1 MAASLTLRVIT
12 PERIVLDDV
21 VDSVVIPAADG
32 LAGVLPRHAPM
43 VAALAS
49 GDLKYVAA
57 GREQHL
63 FVSGGFAEVRDNTL
77 RLITEASE
85 RPSDIDVERAG
96 KAAERARERLR
107 TNEIQGPEALDLLR
121 AQSSLQR
128 ALMRLKVAGRG

>member
-1 MAASLTLRVIT
+1 
-12 PERIVLDDV
+12 
-21 VDSVVIPAADG
+21 
-32 LAGVLPRHAPM
+32 M

-49 GDLKYVAA
+49 GDLKYTSA
-57 GREQHL
+57 GRDEHL

-85 RPSDIDVERAG
+85 RPSDIDVERAE
-96 KAAERARERLR
+96 KAAERARERLH
-107 TNEIQGPEALDLLR
+107 TNELQGPEALDLLR